1 MAAKDLNTNTLQM
14 ADNFG
19 FQLVNELKA
28 ELFKAGKDAS
38 GTVIKTMRHNVK
50 ALDNKILIEVEAE
63 DYFRY
68 IDKGRR
74 PGSKMPPVEPIVKW
88 LKLRG
93 IDEKLQFPIRRKIA
107 ERGIK
112 ALNILAPTVRKVTV
126 EFLPN
131 YGKEMAHLIGVRMSN
146 DVFSRTNTQ
155 GRIIPKGFL

>member
-50 ALDNKILIEVEAE
+50 AE